1 MTQCSTSSS
10 AGSAQNPYPL
20 RWQGG
25 NGPNSGDA
33 GATYFQIVDENSTV
47 TQYIYLITT
56 VLAPNPPPSPGEET
70 IGILTSS
77 VAVPTT
83 TPEPSGFLMLGSG
96 LLALFGI
103 ARSKAA

>member
-56 VLAPNPPPSPGEET
+56 VPAPNPPPSPGEET